1 MSLATIPGPTTAE
14 RIRSA
19 CARAGGAILALEGT
33 EPETTAVHHLLADG
47 SFAITV
53 PARGYAGGQRGR
65 LGRCRRPGGAGDDG
79 LRAAAAA

>member
-1 MSLATIPGPTTAE
+1 MALATIPGPTTAE

-19 CARAGGAILALEGT
+19 CARAGSAILAIEGA

-53 PARGYAGGQRGR
+53 PARGYVAANVVASGTAGVQAV
-65 LGRCRRPGGAGDDG
+65 LELTDYAP
-79 LRAAAAA
+79 AAAA

>member
-1 MSLATIPGPTTAE
+1 MSLATVPGPTTAE

-19 CARAGGAILALEGT
+19 CARAGSAILALEGA

-53 PARGYAGGQRGR
+53 PARGYAAANVVAAGVS
-65 LGRCRRPGGAGDDG
+65 RRPGRPGADG
-79 LRAAAAA
+79 LRASAAA